1 VYPISIQKTIPG
13 PQMKAR
19 LRRWIGRLDYQM
31 DFRMR
36 NGMRGGLSMNL
47 LPGSYWGTNSRENAV
62 SIREATFWYLEWA
75 ILKRCPAY
83 CGDSHYG
90 VTAIPREE
98 WMDILAEWKVFKERL
113 LKASIPIQM
122 GITTRIPL
130 DFRITFL
137 KDFPRNRKCLIR
149 LIEQLSEWV
158 RNTLANWEEI
168 SVCGI

>member
-1 VYPISIQKTIPG
+1 
-13 PQMKAR
+13 MKAR
-19 LRRWIGRLDYQM
+19 LRRWIGRVDYQM

-36 NGMRGGLSMNL
+36 NGMRGGLTMDL

-75 ILKRCPAY
+75 ILKRCSAY
-83 CGDSHYG
+83 CADSHYG

-98 WMDILAEWKVFKERL
+98 WMEILAEWNALKERL
-113 LKASIPIQM
+113 FKASIPIEM
-122 GITTRIPL
+122 RIPTGIPL
-130 DFRITFL
+130 DDRTAFL
-137 KDFPRNRKCLIR
+137 RDFPRNRKCLIR

-158 RNTLANWEEI
+158 RNTLADWEEI